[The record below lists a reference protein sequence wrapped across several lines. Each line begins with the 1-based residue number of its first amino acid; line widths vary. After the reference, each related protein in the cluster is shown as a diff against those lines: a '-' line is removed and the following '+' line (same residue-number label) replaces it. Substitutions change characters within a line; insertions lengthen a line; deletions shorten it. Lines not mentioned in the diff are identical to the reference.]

1 MDEFLLFQG
10 QNIKGDASHE
20 ETFPFMCIPLKE
32 WEKEAA
38 RNDSLAINDTSVGY
52 LSTFEQIQ
60 IEINKNAAAQPIL
73 TNKRYLSEVPRMEG
87 LSLPHNIRQEIWFV
101 PLLFILF
108 VGVGLV
114 IKARLSYIIQAM
126 REIFYPKK
134 RSNVFTDHITDE
146 FGFKIAMTV
155 ISFTTITL
163 FCQLTETDVMHMGT
177 YKGISSLFHILLLF
191 IGYVAFK
198 ILMMTYICVIFF
210 DQEIL
215 RTARHS
221 YATIC
226 FALCTALF
234 PFVILGSFLSQHV
247 SEYALWAGCAIC
259 GLAVLL
265 YLYKIISIF
274 FNGLTSIFYLILY
287 LCTLEI
293 LPTIVLVGG
302 LLN

>member
-1 MDEFLLFQG
+1 MDELLLLTG
-10 QNIKGDASHE
+10 QSTKGDVSQEDA
-20 ETFPFMCIPLKE
+20 FPFMCFLKKCHSKE
-32 WEKEAA
+32 SEKDTITENNLSVELYPTVEQLQDAIKKEA
-38 RNDSLAINDTSVGY
+38 
-52 LSTFEQIQ
+52 LSR
-60 IEINKNAAAQPIL
+60 APL
-73 TNKRYLSEVPRMEG
+73 TNKDYLAEVPQMEG
-87 LSLPHNIRQEIWFV
+87 WSLPHNIRQEVWFV
-101 PLLFILF
+101 PIIFILF

-114 IKARLSYIIQAM
+114 LNARLPYIIQAM

-163 FCQLTETDVMHMGT
+163 FCQLAETDVLQMGT
-177 YKGISSLFHILLLF
+177 YRGIGSLFHILLLF
-191 IGYVAFK
+191 LGYVAFK

-210 DQEIL
+210 DQETL
-215 RTARHS
+215 RIARHS

-226 FALCTALF
+226 FALCMALF
-234 PFVILGSFLSQHV
+234 PFVVLGSFLSQHA
-247 SEYALWAGCAIC
+247 SEYALWAGCVVC

>member
-1 MDEFLLFQG
+1 MDEFLLFKG
-10 QNIKGDASHE
+10 QNAKGDVSNE
-20 ETFPFMCIPLKE
+20 DSFPFVCFSK
-32 WEKEAA
+32 KSQSQAA
-38 RNDSLAINDTSVGY
+38 VTGTTATED
-52 LSTFEQIQ
+52 LSIELFPSFEQIQ
-60 IEINKNAAAQPIL
+60 EGIKKEALSRAPL
-73 TNKRYLSEVPRMEG
+73 TDKDYLSEVPRMEG
-87 LSLPHNIRQEIWFV
+87 WSLPNNIRQEIWFV
-101 PLLFILF
+101 PIMFILF

-114 IKARLSYIIQAM
+114 IKARYTYIIQAM

-146 FGFKIAMTV
+146 LGFKIAMTV

-163 FCQLTETDVMHMGT
+163 FCQLIETDVLHMGT
-177 YKGISSLFHILLLF
+177 YKGIGSLFHILLLF
-191 IGYVAFK
+191 IGYVTFK

-210 DQEIL
+210 DQETL
-215 RTARHS
+215 RIARHS

-226 FALCTALF
+226 FALCMALF
-234 PFVILGSFLSQHV
+234 PFVILGSFLSQHA
-247 SEYALWAGCAIC
+247 SEYALWAGCVVC

>member
-1 MDEFLLFQG
+1 MPINQW
-10 QNIKGDASHE
+10 K
-20 ETFPFMCIPLKE
+20 
-32 WEKEAA
+32 KEAA
-38 RNDSLAINDTSVGY
+38 ERDSSAIYGSSVGY
-52 LSTFEQIQ
+52 IPSFEQIQ
-60 IEINKNAAAQPIL
+60 DDINKEANSRAPL
-73 TNKRYLSEVPRMEG
+73 TNKRFLSEVPRMEG
-87 LSLPHNIRQEIWFV
+87 WSLPHNIRQETWFV
-101 PLLFILF
+101 PIMFILF

-114 IKARLSYIIQAM
+114 ITARLPYIIQAM

-163 FCQLTETDVMHMGT
+163 FCQLAETDVLHLST
-177 YKGISSLFHILLLF
+177 YQGIGSLLHILLLF

-210 DQEIL
+210 DQETL
-215 RTARHS
+215 RIARHS

-226 FALCTALF
+226 FALCMALF
-234 PFVILGSFLSQHV
+234 PFVVLGSFLSQHA
-247 SEYALWAGCAIC
+247 SEYALWAGFVIC

-293 LPTIVLVGG
+293 LPTIVLIGG